1 MECSLVIN
9 GRQLRKGR
17 EHTTMRS
24 LVINKLLSFQYRL
37 GKLIGRRKAARI
49 CIVLEKTFTG
59 LFGREVYDG
68 RE

>member
-1 MECSLVIN
+1 MECSLVIKS
-9 GRQLRKGR
+9 RQLRKGR

-24 LVINKLLSFQYRL
+24 LLINKLLSFQYRL

>member
-1 MECSLVIN
+1 
-9 GRQLRKGR
+9 
-17 EHTTMRS
+17 MRS
-24 LVINKLLSFQYRL
+24 LLINKLLSFQYRL